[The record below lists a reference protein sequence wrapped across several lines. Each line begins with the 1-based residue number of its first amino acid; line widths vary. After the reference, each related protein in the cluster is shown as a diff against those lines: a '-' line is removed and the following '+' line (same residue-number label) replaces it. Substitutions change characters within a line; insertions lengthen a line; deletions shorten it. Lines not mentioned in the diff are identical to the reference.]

1 MTKKKVQNAKINNL
15 QVIPKGGNIININE
29 SSKLL
34 HEIENNQITY
44 KEALERIKNIRSDI
58 NKINQAN
65 FQNILFMVNEIF
77 TGKSERVEVNK
88 EDKIRSF

>member
-58 NKINQAN
+58 NKINQTN